1 MNSWKVILA
10 TVVIFGAGVL
20 TGGLLVNYVDQEH
33 GPNAR
38 FLFWREN
45 PHPQMGDRGPS
56 HPEELPRPR
65 SPEMWRKEFI
75 GHLDKALKLT
85 PEQHAAI
92 SKIITEGQERN
103 REIWTNV
110 APKMHQ
116 EMEQVHQRIRA
127 ELTPEQ
133 QAQFEAM
140 IKQFAPHH
148 PPHDQEPQRPPPATN
163 NVPPPPPNGTPGP

>member
-20 TGGLLVNYVDQEH
+20 TGGLLVNYVDRAH
-33 GPNAR
+33 GLDAR

-45 PHPQMGDRGPS
+45 PHAPMGDRERPG
-56 HPEELPRPR
+56 ELPRPR

-75 GHLDKALKLT
+75 EHLDQTLKLT
-85 PEQHAAI
+85 PKQHAAI
-92 SKIITEGQERN
+92 SKIIAEGQEQN
-103 REIWTNV
+103 WEIWTNV
-110 APKMHQ
+110 APRMHQ

-133 QAQFEAM
+133 QKQFEAM
-140 IKQFAPHH
+140 TKQFAPHH
-148 PPHDQEPQRPPPATN
+148 PPHDRTPSGAPPSTN
-163 NVPPPPPNGTPGP
+163 SVSPPPPPDETPGP

>member
-20 TGGLLVNYVDQEH
+20 TGGLLVNYVDRQH

-45 PHPQMGDRGPS
+45 PHAQVGDYGQS
-56 HPEELPRPR
+56 HPGELPRPR
-65 SPEMWRKEFI
+65 SPEMWRKEFL
-75 GHLDKALKLT
+75 GHLDQTLKLT
-85 PEQHAAI
+85 PKQHAAI
-92 SKIITEGQERN
+92 SKIIAEGQEQN
-103 REIWTNV
+103 WEIWTNV
-110 APKMHQ
+110 APKMRQ

-133 QAQFEAM
+133 QEKFEAL
-140 IKQFAPHH
+140 IKQFMPHH
-148 PPHDQEPQRPPPATN
+148 LPHDRSPSGAPSSTN
-163 NVPPPPPNGTPGP
+163 NVPPPPDETPGP

>member
-20 TGGLLVNYVDQEH
+20 TGGLLVNYVDRQN

-45 PHPQMGDRGPS
+45 PHAQIGDREQS
-56 HPEELPRPR
+56 HPAELPRPR
-65 SPEMWRKEFI
+65 SPEMWRQEFI
-75 GHLDKALKLT
+75 GRLDQTLKLT
-85 PEQHAAI
+85 PKQHAAI
-92 SKIITEGQERN
+92 SKIIAEGQERN
-103 REIWTNV
+103 WEIWTNV
-110 APKMHQ
+110 APKMRQ

-133 QAQFEAM
+133 QKKFEALV
-140 IKQFAPHH
+140 KQFAPHH
-148 PPHDQEPQRPPPATN
+148 PPHDRTPSGPPPSTN
-163 NVPPPPPNGTPGP
+163 SIPPPPPDETPGP

>member
-20 TGGLLVNYVDQEH
+20 TGGLLVNYVDRGH

-38 FLFWREN
+38 FLSWRGS
-45 PHPQMGDRGPS
+45 PRTSAGDRGQP
-56 HPEELPRPR
+56 HAGELPRPR
-65 SPEMWRKEFI
+65 SPEIWRRDFI
-75 GHLDKALKLT
+75 AHLDKALKLT

-92 SKIITEGQERN
+92 SKIIAEGQERN

-110 APKMHQ
+110 APKMRK
-116 EMEQVHQRIRA
+116 EMEQVHQHIRA

-133 QAQFEAM
+133 RKKFDAM
-140 IKQFAPHH
+140 IKQFAPHGA
-148 PPHDQEPQRPPPATN
+148 PRNRPAAGASSSTN
-163 NVPPPPPNGTPGP
+163 NVPPSPPGGTPGV